1 MIVYNVLYRLSL
13 PYHLSLDTEMS
24 TDSSD
29 EPYYQCLL
37 FSRWLSEKYLHFY
50 FFFFLA
56 ALHISPRGF
65 YFNTVYFSFM
75 RKGRYN
81 TKFRYAKQCFLAFIP
96 GFVLLTFKS
105 WTLVPSRWFSKQ
117 AYMELQSLPWL
128 LPENLPDR
136 IHSSDAD
143 FYRVAQPSPLG
154 SNFLSRR
161 PGLPEGN
168 STHIF

>member
-1 MIVYNVLYRLSL
+1 MS
-13 PYHLSLDTEMS
+13 S
-24 TDSSD
+24 TDYPCPIISHLILKCQLTHLMSPISSVCCFLD
-29 EPYYQCLL
+29 DCQRSTSI
-37 FSRWLSEKYLHFY
+37 FII
-50 FFFFLA
+50 FFLA

-65 YFNTVYFSFM
+65 YFNIVYFIFM

-81 TKFRYAKQCFLAFIP
+81 TKFGYAKQCFLAFIP

-117 AYMELQSLPWL
+117 AYMELQSLPWV
-128 LPENLPDR
+128 LPENLPDK